1 MALLIECAD
10 ATLTENKILE
20 DVDKK
25 RKYFIEGI
33 FLQSDV
39 KNGNRRL
46 YPEPVM
52 DSAVNAYIQKYLIT
66 HRGVGELEHP
76 EEERNQQINYR
87 FVSHKIVDLK
97 KQGKDW
103 WGRAEITTGTPMGAL
118 AAGLIES
125 NVVLGTSS
133 RAWGSVKQQ
142 NGIAVVQNDFRIITP
157 TDIVYEPS
165 APDAIV
171 TSIME
176 NKEWVFE
183 NGVLIERE
191 INQVQNL
198 VNKSIRTNSYNEV
211 ELFNSILNL
220 VSHK

>member
-20 DVDKK
+20 DADKK

-39 KNGNRRL
+39 KNGNSRL

-220 VSHK
+220 ISHK

>member
-191 INQVQNL
+191 IEQVQNL

>member
-191 INQVQNL
+191 IEQVQNL
-198 VNKSIRTNSYNEV
+198 VNKSIRTNSNNEV

>member
-183 NGVLIERE
+183 NGVLVERE
-191 INQVQNL
+191 IEQVQNL